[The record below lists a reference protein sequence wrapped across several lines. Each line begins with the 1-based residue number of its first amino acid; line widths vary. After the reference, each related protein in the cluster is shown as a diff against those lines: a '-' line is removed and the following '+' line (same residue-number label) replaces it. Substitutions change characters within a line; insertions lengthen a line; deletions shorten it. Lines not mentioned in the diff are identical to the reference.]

1 MVQINASVTMLD
13 PDQPAA
19 DGINSR
25 LQLMSASL
33 HKLCAHLKE
42 ASMPIQ
48 SIEIICVPCLK
59 CDGLEQK
66 IRGMVDNIGVLSK
79 IKISYEFKHTKKL
92 DTISQYALT
101 PA

>member
-1 MVQINASVTMLD
+1 
-13 PDQPAA
+13 
-19 DGINSR
+19 
-25 LQLMSASL
+25 
-33 HKLCAHLKE
+33 
-42 ASMPIQ
+42 MPIQ

-101 PA
+101 PSQTPAILINGQVEMAGRIDPMLLRKRLEAIQRSC

>member
-1 MVQINASVTMLD
+1 M
-13 PDQPAA
+13 P
-19 DGINSR
+19 
-25 LQLMSASL
+25 LQT
-33 HKLCAHLKE
+33 
-42 ASMPIQ
+42 
-48 SIEIICVPCLK
+48 IEIICVPCLK

-101 PA
+101 PAQMPVILVNGQVEMAGRIDSMLLRKKLETLQRSC